1 MTHRPIISM
10 TERNSRVHHPSAI
23 RATAT
28 FSSNRSATVNPF
40 FRSFTSYIVPSSL
53 ADWSLTQP
61 TRIRHISST
70 YALCHWSISRATR
83 YYKIFPLF
91 FSLPDDTRYS
101 LRSNRECYELSRI
114 GDTKKKKRR
123 KILLASPIQVVEPR
137 RIHSREIFRRNI
149 ISTDVYLSFTRDP
162 SIVRIEVFDSGGG
175 INYVIRKRSSKV
187 TSVSVVRA

>member
-114 GDTKKKKRR
+114 GDTKKKREEKYCSRLR
-123 KILLASPIQVVEPR
+123 SKWSNLVEYTLVKFFAVILFPR
-137 RIHSREIFRRNI
+137 TSISRLHEILR
-149 ISTDVYLSFTRDP
+149 SYVSKY
-162 SIVRIEVFDSGGG
+162 SIAEEV
-175 INYVIRKRSSKV
+175 
-187 TSVSVVRA
+187 